1 MDKAHNAKA
10 EKKPWQLELDEYI
23 RQGEPSKVQKA
34 ESWQTA
40 IGLQQVDGLEVSE
53 YLLDTA
59 KLHVEGDIDTQGA
72 RERIESYYEQRRSRG
87 IVEREPEEADL
98 VSQRIVEL
106 LSERAFTLS
115 PITWSAIHRHL
126 FEGIF
131 SGAGQM
137 RDYNITKKEWVL
149 AGDTVTYA
157 PCTDLV
163 ATLDYDFDR
172 EKNFSYADLST
183 SQTVE
188 HIARFIAGIW
198 QIHPF
203 CEGNTRSTAVLLIKY
218 LQTMGFEV
226 TNEPFESNSWF
237 FRNALVR
244 ANYTNYEASVRPTLE
259 PLTNFLE
266 NVMLGTHHPLLNRT
280 LHIGYAQTGADGLAE
295 ATDQVTDQVSDQVTD
310 QVSTYVYALLIQLKT
325 GPKSASQLL
334 GDMRLSHRPSFRKT
348 YLNPALEAHLIERT
362 IPDKPRSR
370 LQQYR
375 LTDAGRKVIAQ

>member
-1 MDKAHNAKA
+1 MDKVHNVKT

-23 RQGEPSKVQKA
+23 RQGEPSRVQKA

-87 IVEREPEEADL
+87 IVERQTEEADL

-106 LSERAFTLS
+106 LGERAFTLS
-115 PITWSAIHRHL
+115 PVTWIGIHRRL

-131 SGAGQM
+131 DGAGQI

-149 AGDTVTYA
+149 GGDTVTYA
-157 PCTDLV
+157 PCTDLA
-163 ATLDYDFDR
+163 ATLDYDFSR
-172 EKNFSYADLST
+172 EKDFSYADLSV
-183 SQTVE
+183 SQAVE

-218 LQTMGFEV
+218 LRTMGFEV
-226 TNEPFESNSWF
+226 TNEPFENNSWF

-259 PLTNFLE
+259 PLTDFLE
-266 NVMLGTHHPLLNRT
+266 NVMLGAHHPLLNRALHVDYAEPKTEAEFQSANSPAPKCKSCT
-280 LHIGYAQTGADGLAE
+280 LDCTLGERAVLVEILRHPTSTQKELASRLGISERTVKTRTVTLQEKDLLQRVGGKRNGAWE
-295 ATDQVTDQVSDQVTD
+295 IPQNV
-310 QVSTYVYALLIQLKT
+310 KE
-325 GPKSASQLL
+325 
-334 GDMRLSHRPSFRKT
+334 
-348 YLNPALEAHLIERT
+348 ALE
-362 IPDKPRSR
+362 
-370 LQQYR
+370 Q
-375 LTDAGRKVIAQ
+375 

>member
-1 MDKAHNAKA
+1 MSTVNGESP
-10 EKKPWQLELDEYI
+10 EKKLWQLELDEYI
-23 RQGEPSKVQKA
+23 RQGEPNRAQKA

-53 YLLDTA
+53 YLIDTA

-87 IVEREPEEADL
+87 IIERKTEEADL
-98 VSQRIVEL
+98 VSQRTVEL
-106 LSERAFTLS
+106 LGEKAFTLS
-115 PITWSAIHRHL
+115 PVTWVGIHRRL

-131 SGAGQM
+131 DGAGKI

-149 AGDTVTYA
+149 NGDTVTYA

-163 ATLDYDFDR
+163 PTLDYDFGR
-172 EKNFSYADLST
+172 EKDFSYTDLSAT
-183 SQTVE
+183 QAID
-188 HIARFIAGIW
+188 HIARFIAGVW

-218 LQTMGFEV
+218 LRTMGFEV
-226 TNEPFESNSWF
+226 TNEPFENSSWF

-266 NVMLGTHHPLLNRT
+266 NVMLGASHPLLNRELHVDYAEHSTDLEIRSANTTTPKCNICT
-280 LHIGYAQTGADGLAE
+280 LDCTLGEQATLIAISRDPSATQKELASRLDVSERTVKSRTISLQEKGLLQRVGGKRNGTWE
-295 ATDQVTDQVSDQVTD
+295 IPQNV
-310 QVSTYVYALLIQLKT
+310 K
-325 GPKSASQLL
+325 
-334 GDMRLSHRPSFRKT
+334 R
-348 YLNPALEAHLIERT
+348 ALEH
-362 IPDKPRSR
+362 
-370 LQQYR
+370 
-375 LTDAGRKVIAQ
+375 

>member
-1 MDKAHNAKA
+1 MS

-23 RQGEPSKVQKA
+23 RQGEPGRVQKA

-87 IVEREPEEADL
+87 IVERQTEEADL

-106 LSERAFTLS
+106 LGERAFTLS
-115 PITWSAIHRHL
+115 PVTWVGIHRRL

-131 SGAGQM
+131 DGAGQI

-149 AGDTVTYA
+149 GGDTVTYA
-157 PCTDLV
+157 PCTDL
-163 ATLDYDFDR
+163 AAALDYDFSR
-172 EKNFSYADLST
+172 EKNFSYADLSV
-183 SQTVE
+183 SQAVE
-188 HIARFIAGIW
+188 HIAHFIAGAW

-218 LQTMGFEV
+218 LRTMGFEV
-226 TNEPFESNSWF
+226 TNEPFENNSWF

-259 PLTNFLE
+259 PLTDFLE
-266 NVMLGTHHPLLNRT
+266 NVMLGAHHPLLNRT
-280 LHIGYAQTGADGLAE
+280 LHVEYAESNIDEPTVKTDQVTDHV
-295 ATDQVTDQVSDQVTD
+295 TDQVTDQVSA
-310 QVSTYVYALLIQLKT
+310 YVYALLMQLKS

-334 GDMRLSHRPSFRKT
+334 KDMGLSHRPSFRET
-348 YLNPALEAHLIERT
+348 YLNPALEAQLIERT

>member
-1 MDKAHNAKA
+1 MS
-10 EKKPWQLELDEYI
+10 EKKSWQFELDEYI
-23 RQGEPSKVQKA
+23 RQGEPSRVQKA

-87 IVEREPEEADL
+87 IVERQTEEADL

-106 LSERAFTLS
+106 LGERAFTLS
-115 PITWSAIHRHL
+115 PVTWVGIHRRL

-131 SGAGQM
+131 DGAGQI

-149 AGDTVTYA
+149 GGDTVTYA
-157 PCTDLV
+157 PCTDLA
-163 ATLDYDFDR
+163 ATLDYDFSR
-172 EKNFSYADLST
+172 EKDFSYADLSV
-183 SQTVE
+183 SQAVE
-188 HIARFIAGIW
+188 HIAHFIAGAW

-218 LQTMGFEV
+218 LRTMGFEV
-226 TNEPFESNSWF
+226 TNEPFENNSWF

-259 PLTNFLE
+259 PLTDFLE
-266 NVMLGTHHPLLNRT
+266 NVMLGAHHPLLNRALHVDYAEPKTEAEFQSANSPAPKCKSCT
-280 LHIGYAQTGADGLAE
+280 LDCTLGERAVLVEILRHPTSTQKELASRLGISERTVKTRTVTLQEKDLLQRVGGKRNGAWE
-295 ATDQVTDQVSDQVTD
+295 IPQNV
-310 QVSTYVYALLIQLKT
+310 KE
-325 GPKSASQLL
+325 
-334 GDMRLSHRPSFRKT
+334 
-348 YLNPALEAHLIERT
+348 ALE
-362 IPDKPRSR
+362 
-370 LQQYR
+370 Q
-375 LTDAGRKVIAQ
+375 

>member
-1 MDKAHNAKA
+1 MASASNKENPK
-10 EKKPWQLELDEYI
+10 KKPWQLELDEYI
-23 RQGEPSKVQKA
+23 RQGEPSRVQKA

-87 IVEREPEEADL
+87 IVERQTEEADL

-106 LSERAFTLS
+106 LGERAFTLS
-115 PITWSAIHRHL
+115 PVTWIGIHRRL

-131 SGAGQM
+131 DGAGQI

-149 AGDTVTYA
+149 NGDTVTYA
-157 PCTDLV
+157 PCTDLM

-172 EKNFSYADLST
+172 EKSFSYADLSV
-183 SQTVE
+183 SQSVE
-188 HIARFIAGIW
+188 HIAHFVAGVW

-218 LQTMGFEV
+218 LRTMGFEI
-226 TNEPFESNSWF
+226 TNEPFENNSWF

-259 PLTNFLE
+259 PLTYFLE
-266 NVMLGTHHPLLNRT
+266 NVMLGAHHPLLNRT
-280 LHIGYAQTGADGLAE
+280 LHVDYAESAADNESQRASSSISKCKNCTLSCTLGERITLIEIMRNPTATQKELASRLGVSERTVKSRTISLQEKGLLQRVGSKRNGVWKIPQNVKE
-295 ATDQVTDQVSDQVTD
+295 
-310 QVSTYVYALLIQLKT
+310 
-325 GPKSASQLL
+325 
-334 GDMRLSHRPSFRKT
+334 
-348 YLNPALEAHLIERT
+348 ALE
-362 IPDKPRSR
+362 
-370 LQQYR
+370 Q
-375 LTDAGRKVIAQ
+375 